1 MSLRARSCVI
11 AGLVSTVLGLVLC
24 TGLAVQGYRSEI
36 DGVTDQLAT
45 AARRLAIMASENALP
60 NPIPSVSGQS
70 VQVVAEGGKVLG
82 STPDLA
88 GQPPLTTQLPPK
100 DDFRW
105 DGVVQ
110 RDGRELIT
118 VGFTITPVG
127 AASDLSVYVATPKPG
142 YLYDWPAL
150 LGLLVAAALGTAGVM
165 VLTWI
170 LVARALKPVE
180 AITAE
185 LEEITGSHPHRR
197 VPETGRHDEI
207 AALAITVNQT
217 LDRLDG
223 ALSQQRSFVADASH
237 ELRSP
242 ITGLRAEVDL
252 ALMETRGGGPEHAAL
267 EAVDRAAGRLQLLV
281 EDLLAVARLDAGM
294 EPRPEPVDLAEL
306 ARDELARRHPAK
318 KLLTELENGV
328 VVEGDRL
335 QLTRVL
341 VNLLDNAIRH
351 ADSTVRLVVRGDTG
365 AEQAVLEVSDDGAGL
380 APDDRER
387 VFQRFTRLAE
397 GRTRDPGGSGLGLPI
412 AREIATRHCG
422 TLRVEDRSRFV
433 LRLPLLTR
441 TAVSVGRHGEQPR
454 QTA

>member
-24 TGLAVQGYRSEI
+24 TGLAVQGYRAQVDS
-36 DGVTDQLAT
+36 VTEQLAT
-45 AARRLAIMASENALP
+45 AARRLAVLASEDALP
-60 NPIPSVSGQS
+60 NPIPVVSGQS
-70 VQVVAEGGKVLG
+70 VQVVADDGKVLA

-88 GQPPLTTQLPPK
+88 GQPPLTTQRPPQ

-105 DGVVQ
+105 DGLVQ
-110 RDGRELIT
+110 HDGRELIT
-118 VGFTITPVG
+118 VGVTVAHTGDEGVT
-127 AASDLSVYVATPKPG
+127 VYVAAPKPG
-142 YLYDWPAL
+142 YLYDWGAL
-150 LGLLVAAALGTAGVM
+150 LGLLVAELVGTAVVV
-165 VLTWI
+165 VLTWV
-170 LVARALKPVE
+170 LVSRALKPVK

-185 LEEITGSHPHRR
+185 LEEITGSDPHRR

-207 AALAITVNQT
+207 AALAVTVNQT

-252 ALMETRGGGPEHAAL
+252 ALMETRGDGPEHAAL
-267 EAVDRAAGRLQLLV
+267 EAVDRAADRLQLLV

-294 EPRPEPVDLAEL
+294 EPRPEPLDLAEL

-318 KLLTELENGV
+318 KLVTELESGV

-335 QLTRVL
+335 QLARVL

-351 ADSTVRLVVRGDTG
+351 ADSTVRITVRSDTC
-365 AEQAVLEVSDDGAGL
+365 AEQAVLEVGDDGAGL
-380 APDDRER
+380 APEDRER

-412 AREIATRHCG
+412 AREIATRHGG
-422 TLRVEDRSRFV
+422 TLRVEDRSTFV

-441 TAVSVGRHGEQPR
+441 SGVSAGRHGEQPR